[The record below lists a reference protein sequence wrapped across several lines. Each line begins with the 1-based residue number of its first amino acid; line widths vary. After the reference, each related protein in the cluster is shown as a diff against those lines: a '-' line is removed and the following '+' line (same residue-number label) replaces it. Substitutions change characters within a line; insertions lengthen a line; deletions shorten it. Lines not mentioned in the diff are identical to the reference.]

1 MQHRIGRTMVTVAL
15 AAAALTIPIAVGTA
29 GAQDTLTFSVGT
41 TQDID
46 TLNVTAGFL
55 VIDYEIWNLTL
66 PTLTDKAADDF
77 TIRGGLAES
86 WTESDGGLTWTY
98 TLREGLQWSDGEPLT
113 ADDIVYTITRSVEE
127 EWQNHISTT
136 GNLTATATDERTV
149 VVTSSVPDPKLPML
163 DMYIVPKHV
172 YETISAED
180 MPNYPADDNVAGGPF
195 RIVERREG
203 EFVRLEQNP
212 NWYGQEPA
220 MDQVIFQIFENPE
233 AQYNALRAGDLDAV
247 DEVPA
252 QIYPSIVDGSEENI
266 TAIGGNQ
273 GGFSEMAMNAGCES
287 GIGDGHIALRD
298 QMVRQAINWAIDR
311 DLLVDKVLNGF
322 GSPGVSISPSANP
335 SFDLEVSDDERYTY
349 DPERA
354 ATLLDEAGWT
364 DADGNGVRE
373 KDGEELRLR
382 FFDRSVGD
390 ASATTEFL
398 TGWLNDVGIATDV
411 QTYDEDTLTAIIGKG
426 EFDLFTWGWV
436 PFVDPDPLLSYFTS
450 DQVTTDPEVVGYNDA
465 NWCNAEY
472 DALYEQQKV
481 ELDPETRADLV
492 QQALRVFYTDAPYAV
507 MFKSDDLQAIRSD
520 RWENFVRQPAETG
533 PVLFTNTSPGYL
545 ALTPTAGA
553 GGGGGTNTGL
563 IIGAV
568 AVVAVLGGAVLVLRG
583 RRTKRDDDRE

>member
-1 MQHRIGRTMVTVAL
+1 MQHRIARTMGAVAL
-15 AAAALTIPIAVGTA
+15 ATAGLMVPIAAGTA

-66 PTLTDKAADDF
+66 PTLTNKAAADF
-77 TIRGGLAES
+77 SIEPALAES
-86 WTESDGGLTWTY
+86 WTSSDDGLTWTY

-136 GNLTATATDERTV
+136 GNLTATAPDERTV
-149 VVTSSVPDPKLPML
+149 VVTSAVPDPKLPIL

-180 MPNYPADDNVAGGPF
+180 LPNYPADDNISGGPF

-203 EFVRLEQNP
+203 EFVRLEKNP
-212 NWYGQEPA
+212 NWYGDEPA
-220 MDQVIFQIFENPE
+220 MDELIFRIFENPE

-247 DEVPA
+247 DEVPT
-252 QIYPSIVDGSEENI
+252 QIFPSLVDGAEENI

-273 GGFSEMAMNAGCES
+273 GGFSELAMNAGCEA
-287 GIGDGHIALRD
+287 GIGDGHVALKD
-298 QMVRQAINWAIDR
+298 QKVRQAINWAIDR
-311 DLLVDKVLNGF
+311 DLLVDKVLNGL
-322 GSPGVSISPSANP
+322 GTPGVSISPSANP
-335 SFDLEVSDDERYTY
+335 AFDLRVSDDERYTY

-373 KDGEELRLR
+373 KDGVDLRLR

-398 TGWLNDVGIATDV
+398 TGWLNDVGIATEV

-436 PFVDPDPLLSYFTS
+436 PFVDPDPMLSYLTS
-450 DQVTTDPEVVGYNDA
+450 EQVTTDAEVVGYNDA
-465 NWCNAEY
+465 NWCNPEY

-481 ELDPETRADLV
+481 ELDAAKRADLI
-492 QQALRVFYTDAPYAV
+492 QQALMVLYTDAPYAV
-507 MFKSDDLQAIRSD
+507 MYKTDDLQAFRSD

-533 PVLFTNTSPGYL
+533 PVLFTNTSPAYL
-545 ALTPTAGA
+545 SLTPTDGA
-553 GGGGGTNTGL
+553 GGGDGSNLGL

-568 AVVAVLGGAVLVLRG
+568 AVVAVLGGGGLWLRG

>member
-1 MQHRIGRTMVTVAL
+1 MQHRIARTMGAVAL
-15 AAAALTIPIAVGTA
+15 ATAGLMVPIAAGTA

-66 PTLTDKAADDF
+66 PTLTNKAAADF
-77 TIRGGLAES
+77 SIEPALAES
-86 WTESDGGLTWTY
+86 WTSSDDGLTWTY

-136 GNLTATATDERTV
+136 GNLTATAPDERTV
-149 VVTSSVPDPKLPML
+149 VVTSAVPDPKLPIL

-180 MPNYPADDNVAGGPF
+180 LPNYPADDNISGGPF

-203 EFVRLEQNP
+203 EFVRLEKNP
-212 NWYGQEPA
+212 NWYGDEPA
-220 MDQVIFQIFENPE
+220 MDELIFRIFENPE

-247 DEVPA
+247 DEVPT
-252 QIYPSIVDGSEENI
+252 QIFPSLVDGAEENI

-273 GGFSEMAMNAGCES
+273 GGFSELAMNAGCEA
-287 GIGDGHIALRD
+287 GIGDGHVALKD
-298 QMVRQAINWAIDR
+298 QKVRQAINWAIDR
-311 DLLVDKVLNGF
+311 DLLVDKVLNGL
-322 GSPGVSISPSANP
+322 GTPGVSISPSANP
-335 SFDLEVSDDERYTY
+335 AFDLQVSDDERYTY
-349 DPERA
+349 DPQRA
-354 ATLLDEAGWT
+354 AALLDEAGWT

-373 KDGEELRLR
+373 KDGVDLRLR

-398 TGWLNDVGIATDV
+398 TGWLNDVGIATEV

-436 PFVDPDPLLSYFTS
+436 PFVDPDPMLSYLTS
-450 DQVTTDPEVVGYNDA
+450 EQVTTDPEIVGYNDA
-465 NWCNAEY
+465 NWCNPEY

-481 ELDPETRADLV
+481 ELDAAKRADLI
-492 QQALRVFYTDAPYAV
+492 QQALMVLYTDAPYAV
-507 MFKSDDLQAIRSD
+507 MYKTDDLQAFRSD

-533 PVLFTNTSPGYL
+533 PVLFTNTSPAYL
-545 ALTPTAGA
+545 SLTPTDGA
-553 GGGGGTNTGL
+553 GGGDGSNLGL

-568 AVVAVLGGAVLVLRG
+568 AVVAVLGGGGLWLRG